1 MLSLT
6 KCKKKLNKNGII
18 YTDEEILIIRN
29 VLYKFAEVY
38 HKHQIQKENEIKI
51 PRETII

>member
-6 KCKKKLNKNGII
+6 KCKKKLNKNGFF
-18 YTDEEILIIRN
+18 YTDKEILMIRN

-38 HKHQIQKENEIKI
+38 HHHTKKNISSIDFTSIKK
-51 PRETII
+51 